1 MLEKFTL
8 NLSLAIFK
16 FAADTG
22 KMLPRYSCLCGT
34 TSDAV
39 DAVILLRRIKIG
51 NPEGFQII
59 EIQKGLTQPS

>member
-22 KMLPRYSCLCGT
+22 KMLLRYSCLCGT

-39 DAVILLRRIKIG
+39 DAVKLEIPKGFKLLKFKRD
-51 NPEGFQII
+51 
-59 EIQKGLTQPS
+59 